1 MIEISTRVGAICL
14 RANPSPLIREGTVSM
29 FHGYREA
36 DVNSIISWDHL
47 DPYSGFRASGQCA
60 VGSAGSEKRRE
71 GVNDL

>member
-47 DPYSGFRASGQCA
+47 DPYSGFPGFRSVRCRVRR
-60 VGSAGSEKRRE
+60 VGEEKGGSE
-71 GVNDL
+71 